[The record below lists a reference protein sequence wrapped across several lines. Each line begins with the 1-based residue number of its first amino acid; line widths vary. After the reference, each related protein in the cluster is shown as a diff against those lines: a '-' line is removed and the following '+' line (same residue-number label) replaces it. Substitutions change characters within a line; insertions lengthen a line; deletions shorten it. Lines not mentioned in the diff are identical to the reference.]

1 MTLSATGRPAAEVLS
16 AIESFRG
23 ADVRWK
29 DGRAFSLAYY
39 AGAEVHGVA
48 NAALSA
54 FSSENAL
61 NLDAFPSLRH
71 MQNDVIATVCAL
83 LGGDQNSVGVF
94 TSGGTESGQAV
105 KAHEIGDGAVVSRR
119 PKSCCRPRLTLHLQ
133 RPRTISE

>member
-1 MTLSATGRPAAEVLS
+1 MTLPTTGRPADEVLS

-39 AGAEVHGVA
+39 AGAEVHAVA
-48 NAALSA
+48 NAALAA

-71 MQNDVIATVCAL
+71 MQNDVVGNVCAL
-83 LGGDQNSVGVF
+83 LGGDEKSVGVF
-94 TSGGTESGQAV
+94 TSGGTESILTAV
-105 KAHEIGDGAVVSRR
+105 EGARNWGRTPRRSPQSRKPGR
-119 PKSCCRPRLTLHLQ
+119 SRLAG
-133 RPRTISE
+133 RRAR